1 MNEEASGGDSQQGWK
16 PNIEFLQTLMGMG
29 IERAAAET
37 ALKITGNQSAELA
50 AGFLFDNEED
60 WGMASAAGGAGD
72 DTVSQNRVQIDPLD
86 DWTSAPPVEVV
97 TDVIGDS
104 SKMVFVINVELDM
117 TPGKIAAQVA
127 HASLALHRKLQYMC
141 SAGTDILTQWEE
153 SGEKTVV
160 LKCNNYPELKRIHEK
175 ADSMNVANCII
186 HDAGRTQVAP
196 NSATV
201 IGLFGSEKDLD
212 EITGSLSL
220 L

>member
-60 WGMASAAGGAGD
+60 WGMASAA
-72 DTVSQNRVQIDPLD
+72 D